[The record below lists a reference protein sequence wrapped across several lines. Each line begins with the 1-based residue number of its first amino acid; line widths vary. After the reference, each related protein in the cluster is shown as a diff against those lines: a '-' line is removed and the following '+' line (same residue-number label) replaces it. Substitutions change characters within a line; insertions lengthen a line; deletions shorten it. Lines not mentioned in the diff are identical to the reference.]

1 MFKKFLKFLF
11 PNISVEKIEIAEP
24 EPWPK
29 KYHYRIVEV
38 LPGEYRVEWSTYCEP
53 DWWVQMP
60 LPITFRDIARAEEFI
75 EKQRIK
81 DAFEPKVIKT
91 YE

>member
-11 PNISVEKIEIAEP
+11 PNISVKKIEIVEP
-24 EPWPK
+24 GSN
-29 KYHYRIVEV
+29 KYRYRIKEV

-75 EKQRIK
+75 KQQRIK
-81 DAFEPKVIKT
+81 DAFVPRVISV